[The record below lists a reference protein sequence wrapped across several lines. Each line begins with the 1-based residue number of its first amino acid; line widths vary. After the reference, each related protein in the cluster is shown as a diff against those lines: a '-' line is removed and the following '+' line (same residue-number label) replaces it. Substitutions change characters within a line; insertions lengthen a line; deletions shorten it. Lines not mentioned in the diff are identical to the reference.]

1 MKTKLDKEFEKLKN
15 QKDARKFEKLQD
27 IDKNDPRR
35 LTLQKNSSRFKF
47 YEQSDKSDQEDTENI
62 NQINQVP
69 PKIPE
74 KPIEKKPTQVEES
87 KTNAPVILREKS
99 QTNESEMLM
108 KKVSSNIDP
117 FVEKDPKRPTEHPDK
132 KLK

>member
-62 NQINQVP
+62 NQMNQVP

-108 KKVSSNIDP
+108 KKASSNIDP
-117 FVEKDPKRPTEHPDK
+117 FIEKDPKRPTEHPDK

>member
-47 YEQSDKSDQEDTENI
+47 YEQSDKSDQENTENI
-62 NQINQVP
+62 NQMNQVP

-117 FVEKDPKRPTEHPDK
+117 FIEKDPKRPTEHPDK